1 MNRRTDRVGGL
12 IQREISRLVSGELS
26 DPRLDRLVTVSRV
39 EMSADLQYATV
50 AVTVLGDDDV
60 QRDVLDVLGAA
71 AGFLRKAL
79 GQRLPLKRTP
89 EIRFVL
95 DSSIREGDEVLALLD
110 RIREQENEQT

>member
-12 IQREISRLVSGELS
+12 IQREISRLVSGELG

-39 EMSADLQYATV
+39 EMSADLQHATV
-50 AVTVLGDDDV
+50 AVTILGDDDI

-95 DSSIREGDEVLALLD
+95 DASIREGDEVLALLD